1 MSQLATQVNIPVWL
15 AIFAAVG
22 LSAERLV
29 EVIKNRFV
37 WLDTPNPDP
46 QKERTRKFWL
56 RIITIVAASAI
67 VAAAQEQIRP
77 YMPFLLPE
85 EGFRWVLGCLLV
97 GLLSSAGSDFW
108 NQALS
113 LLAAYKDIK
122 RELSKG
128 IQLPSPPPGQEPTA

>member
-1 MSQLATQVNIPVWL
+1 MDQVNIPVWL
-15 AIFAAVG
+15 AVFAAVG

-29 EVIKNRFV
+29 EVVKNRFV
-37 WLDTPNPDP
+37 WLDTQNPDP

-56 RIITIVAASAI
+56 RILTILAASAI

-85 EGFRWVLGCLLV
+85 SGFRRVVGCLLV

-108 NQALS
+108 NQAVGMLNAAKEAKR
-113 LLAAYKDIK
+113 LDLAKAAAALQAGGSGP
-122 RELSKG
+122 E
-128 IQLPSPPPGQEPTA
+128 PPA